1 MARFLVGNQI
11 DEFVAKHPDTLF
23 FCGEES
29 ILPERLATFI
39 EKFGLLP
46 CKDCKRFFQIGE
58 TPYRDEQDYSR
69 LFVYTGGCEC
79 GRVCSV
85 EAWNEETLR

>member
-46 CKDCKRFFQIGE
+46 CKDCKRFFQIG
-58 TPYRDEQDYSR
+58 R
-69 LFVYTGGCEC
+69 LPTATNKTTVGCLSILAGANVGAFVP
-79 GRVCSV
+79 
-85 EAWNEETLR
+85 

>member
-1 MARFLVGNQI
+1 
-11 DEFVAKHPDTLF
+11 VAKNLF
-23 FCGEES
+23 FPKGW
-29 ILPERLATFI
+29 RFI

-58 TPYRDEQDYSR
+58 TSYRDEQDYSR

>member
-1 MARFLVGNQI
+1 MGKFLVGDQI
-11 DEFVAKHPDTLF
+11 DDFVAKHPNTSF
-23 FCGEES
+23 FWGEES

-58 TPYRDEQDYSR
+58 NRDEQDYGR
-69 LFVYTGGCEC
+69 FFVNTGGCEC
-79 GRVCSV
+79 GRVCSA
-85 EAWNEETLR
+85 EEWNKEMLM

>member
-39 EKFGLLP
+39 DKFGILP
-46 CKDCKRFFQIGE
+46 CKDCKRFCQTGE
-58 TPYRDEQDYSR
+58 NRDEQGYSR
-69 LFVYTGGCEC
+69 FFVDTGGCSC

-85 EAWNEETLR
+85 EEWNKEMLI

>member
-1 MARFLVGNQI
+1 MGQFLVGNQI

-39 EKFGLLP
+39 DKFGLLP
-46 CKDCKRFFQIGE
+46 CKDCKRFCQTGE
-58 TPYRDEQDYSR
+58 NRDEQGYSR
-69 LFVYTGGCEC
+69 FFVDTGGCSC

-85 EAWNEETLR
+85 EEWNKEMLI

>member
-39 EKFGLLP
+39 EKFGPFLV
-46 CKDCKRFFQIGE
+46 KIARGSFK
-58 TPYRDEQDYSR
+58 
-69 LFVYTGGCEC
+69 
-79 GRVCSV
+79 
-85 EAWNEETLR
+85 